1 MRGRR
6 RSCSCCRR
14 RSSSGGSSSASRL
27 ASSRGRRGWCRPGR
41 PWRSRRAASALA
53 VSVPPMIVRE
63 LELDLDAFEGPFDL
77 LLTLVLKE
85 ELELADVD
93 VAGIVVRFVERLA
106 EREAL
111 DLDACG
117 EFLVLVAALLELK
130 ARGLFEDEA
139 AELSQLEPGEAAEEL
154 ARRLA
159 EYRRMKEAAAWLAE
173 RLEGE
178 RDRFFRLGPA
188 PLAPEPERRLAP
200 QEPEQLAQV
209 IRLLAAEPPAVSLSH
224 MALRFPPV
232 AQFLERFRALL
243 RRRFVFDFDAELG
256 GLSRAE
262 QAVAFLALLELRRAD
277 EITISQAAPFAPIR
291 VTRVGEESAAVDERT
306 TAWNVR
312 SA

>member
-1 MRGRR
+1 
-6 RSCSCCRR
+6 
-14 RSSSGGSSSASRL
+14 
-27 ASSRGRRGWCRPGR
+27 
-41 PWRSRRAASALA
+41 
-53 VSVPPMIVRE
+53 MIVRE

-85 ELELADVD
+85 EVELADVD

-106 EREAL
+106 ERETL

-139 AELSQLEPGEAAEEL
+139 AELSELEPEEAAEEL

-159 EYRRMKEAAAWLAE
+159 EYRRMKEAASWLSD
-173 RLEGE
+173 RLESE

-188 PLAPEPERRLAP
+188 PLAPQPERRLAP
-200 QEPEQLAQV
+200 QEPEKLADV
-209 IRLLAAEPPAVSLSH
+209 IRLFAADPPAVSLAH
-224 MALRFPPV
+224 MELRFPPV

-243 RRRFVFDFDAELG
+243 SRRSRFDFDAELD

-262 QAVAFLALLELRRAD
+262 QAIAFLALLELRRAD

-291 VTRVGEESAAVDERT
+291 VARVGQESAAADERT
-306 TAWNVR
+306 PAWTAR

>member
-1 MRGRR
+1 
-6 RSCSCCRR
+6 
-14 RSSSGGSSSASRL
+14 
-27 ASSRGRRGWCRPGR
+27 
-41 PWRSRRAASALA
+41 
-53 VSVPPMIVRE
+53 MIVRE

-77 LLTLVLKE
+77 LLTLILKE

-93 VAGIVVRFVERLA
+93 VAGIVVRFVDRLA
-106 EREAL
+106 EREEL

-117 EFLVLVAALLELK
+117 EFLVLVSALLELK

-139 AELSQLEPGEAAEEL
+139 AELAELEPEEAAEEL

-159 EYRRMKEAAAWLAE
+159 EYRRMKEAAGWLSDRLAE
-173 RLEGE
+173 EG
-178 RDRFFRLGPA
+178 DRFFRLGPA
-188 PLAPEPERRLAP
+188 PLAPQPERKLAP
-200 QEPEQLAQV
+200 QEPESLAEV
-209 IRLLAAEPPAVSLSH
+209 IRLLAKEPPAVSLNH

-243 RRRFVFDFDAELG
+243 QRRSRFDFDAELG
-256 GLSRAE
+256 GLSRVE
-262 QAVAFLALLELRRAD
+262 QAVAFLALLELRRSD

-291 VTRVGEESAAVDERT
+291 VNRVGQESAAADERT

>member
-1 MRGRR
+1 
-6 RSCSCCRR
+6 
-14 RSSSGGSSSASRL
+14 
-27 ASSRGRRGWCRPGR
+27 
-41 PWRSRRAASALA
+41 
-53 VSVPPMIVRE
+53 MIVRE

-77 LLTLVLKE
+77 LLTLILKE
-85 ELELADVD
+85 EVGLADVD

-106 EREAL
+106 ERDAL

-117 EFLVLVAALLELK
+117 EFLVLVASLLELK

-139 AELSQLEPGEAAEEL
+139 AELAELEPEEAAEEL

-173 RLEGE
+173 RLSGE

-188 PLAPEPERRLAP
+188 PLAPEPERRLAR
-200 QEPEQLAQV
+200 QDPEALANV
-209 IRLLAAEPPAVSLSH
+209 VRLLAAEPPAVSLAH
-224 MALRFPPV
+224 MELRFPPV

-243 RRRFVFDFDAELG
+243 RSRSRFDFDAELA

-291 VTRVGEESAAVDERT
+291 VTRLEQETPAASERIV
-306 TAWNVR
+306 AWNAH
-312 SA
+312 SG